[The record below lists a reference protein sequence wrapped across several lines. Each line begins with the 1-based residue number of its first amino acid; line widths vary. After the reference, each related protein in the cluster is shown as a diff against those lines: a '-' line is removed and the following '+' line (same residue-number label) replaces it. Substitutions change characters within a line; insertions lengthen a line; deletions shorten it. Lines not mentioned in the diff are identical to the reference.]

1 MWNDLRFGFRTLRRS
16 PVFTAIAVASLALGI
31 GANISIFSLLS
42 QVMFRMLPVAD
53 PERLML
59 FHTEGEREGASMSDN
74 GEGVFTYP
82 MYKDLRDRNRVFSGV
97 IARASAPVSL
107 AYSGQTDRARAE
119 LVSGNFF
126 QVLGVSA
133 AIGRVFTKDDD
144 GAPGAHPV
152 VVLTRG
158 YWERRFGANPA
169 IVNQKVTINAHPMI
183 VIGVAARGFHGVL
196 AGDTPDVLVPIA
208 MAHPIAMKREITPG
222 MDILNDRFVRWLS
235 VFARLKPGVSRQQA
249 EAELRVLYRAASEDD
264 LAQKKDLPAR
274 GRERYLSQKISLR
287 PAAQGINAL
296 RADWETP
303 LIALMAMVGLV
314 LLICCANIAN
324 LMLGRAAARQKEI
337 AVRLA
342 IGASRAALA
351 RQLMIESMLVSI
363 AGGLVAL
370 LCAQWTTAGLLQLL
384 PENATGGWV
393 QASLDVR
400 TLLLCA
406 ALAIVTGI
414 VFGLAPAI
422 ASTRPD
428 LGISLRTQAGA
439 SSSGDP
445 AHLRKIFI
453 VAQVALSLV
462 LLIGSGLFARS
473 LWNLMTRDPGFRAE
487 KLLRFVVDPGLNGYD
502 AQRGWAFYRDLRRR
516 LAALP
521 GVSTV
526 GGADFGPFGHG
537 RRGLNITIEGYRA
550 AEEEE
555 VGASIDGAT
564 PDYFRTM
571 AIPLIA
577 GREFTERDAAGAPK
591 VVIVNEAFVKRYS
604 RGQDAIG
611 KRLAFGAG
619 DVKPDRE
626 IVGIARDSHYGSL
639 RETADPFIY
648 VPYEQGEGL
657 ERMSFFVRTAR
668 KETDLGPLIRSTV
681 GGMDANLPVF
691 DMRSMTVQIEDSI
704 YRDRLVAILASAFG
718 LLATLLAA
726 VGLYGV
732 VAYNVARRTAEM
744 GLRMALGALPRN
756 VVGLVMREVGL
767 LVLAGAL
774 IGASAALLAA
784 RYIESQLFG
793 VKANDPFIF
802 AGAILTLAAA
812 AGLAGYIP
820 ARRAARI
827 DPIKALRYE

>member
-59 FHTEGEREGASMSDN
+59 FHTEGEREGSSTSDN

-82 MYKDLRDRNRVFSGV
+82 MYKDLRDRSQVFSGV

-107 AYSGQTDRARAE
+107 AYSGHTDRARAE
-119 LVSGNFF
+119 MVSGNFF
-126 QVLGVSA
+126 QVLGVNA
-133 AIGRVFTKDDD
+133 TIGRVFTEDDD

-169 IVNQKVTINAHPMI
+169 IVNQKVAINAHPMV

-196 AGDTPDVLVPIA
+196 SGDTPDLLTPIA
-208 MAHPIAMKREITPG
+208 MNREIRPR
-222 MDILNDRFVRWLS
+222 MDILNDRFFRWLS
-235 VFARLKPGVSRQQA
+235 VFARLKPGISRQQA
-249 EAELRVLYRAASEDD
+249 EAELRVLYRTASEED
-264 LAQKKDLPAR
+264 LAQKKDFPAR

-324 LMLGRAAARQKEI
+324 LMLGRAAARQREI

-351 RQLMIESMLVSI
+351 RQLMIESLMVSV

-370 LCAQWTTAGLLQLL
+370 LCAEWTTAGLLRLL
-384 PENATGGWV
+384 PEDATGGWV

-406 ALAIVTGI
+406 ALAIVTGV

-428 LGISLRTQAGA
+428 LGVSLKTQAGA

-487 KLLRFVVDPGLNGYD
+487 KLLRFAVDPGLNGYD
-502 AQRGWAFYRDLRRR
+502 AQRGWAFYRDLRQR

-521 GVSTV
+521 GVSSV

-537 RRGLNITIEGYRA
+537 RRGLNITVEGYRA

-555 VGASIDGAT
+555 VGASIDGAS

-591 VVIVNEAFVKRYS
+591 VVIVNAAFVKRYS
-604 RGQDAIG
+604 RGQNALG
-611 KRLAFGAG
+611 KRLAFGSG

-657 ERMSFFVRTAR
+657 ERMSFFVRTSR

-681 GGMDANLPVF
+681 GRMDANLPVF
-691 DMRSMTVQIEDSI
+691 DMRSMTVQVEDSI

-726 VGLYGV
+726 IGLYGV
-732 VAYNVARRTAEM
+732 VAYNVARRTSEM

-767 LVLAGAL
+767 LVLAGAV
-774 IGASAALLAA
+774 IGASAALLVA
-784 RYIESQLFG
+784 RYVESQLFG

-802 AGAILTLAAA
+802 AGAIVTLAAA